1 MKAKYPIICL
11 VAATILAGQS
21 CKKDI
26 DSDSERL
33 SEPQLPQTVYN
44 YQPSNIPSDMSD
56 LPFRISPSQNHLT
69 SNGATLGRVLFY
81 DRALSQNN
89 SISCGSC
96 HKQQFGF
103 ADNKA
108 SSTGFELK
116 KTKRNSMAIANVA
129 LQEAYFWDL
138 RVQSLEKQV
147 LMPVSNH
154 IEMGMEDST
163 MLPEKLA
170 RISYYPDL
178 FTKAFGSSEITTD
191 RISKALSQF
200 LRSMVSVNSK
210 WDLART
216 SNFNNYTEQEKLGK
230 KLFDESGCKSCHSNH
245 DLRPSWNASANIGLD
260 LVYADSGIAAL
271 PGLNNSFMVGSF
283 QIPSL
288 RNIALTAP
296 YMHDGRFSN
305 LGEVIDHYSHGI
317 QPNKYLDWHFIEN
330 SNGPFFGEGDGI
342 VFEPGMVND
351 EIIPKQ
357 FNFSKTE
364 KDALIAFLKTLTDET
379 LVNDPKFSD
388 PFVKK

>member
-11 VAATILAGQS
+11 VAAAILAGQS
-21 CKKDI
+21 CKKEI
-26 DSDSERL
+26 ESDEERF
-33 SEPQLPQTVYN
+33 SEPQLPQTAYN
-44 YQPSNIPSDMSD
+44 YYPSNIPSDMSD
-56 LPFRISPSQNHLT
+56 LPFRISPNQNQLT
-69 SNGATLGRVLFY
+69 SDGATLGRVLFY

-129 LQEAYFWDL
+129 TQDAYFWDL

-163 MLPEKLA
+163 MLPKKLA
-170 RISYYPDL
+170 QLNYYPEL
-178 FTKAFGSSEITTD
+178 FTKAFGSSEITTE
-191 RISKALSQF
+191 RISKALAQF
-200 LRSMVSVNSK
+200 LRSMVTVNSK

-216 SNFNNYTEQEKLGK
+216 SNLSNYSEQEKLGK
-230 KLFDESGCKSCHSNH
+230 KLFDESGCNSCHSNE
-245 DLRPSWNASANIGLD
+245 DLRPSWNSSANIGLD
-260 LVYADSGIAAL
+260 MVYADSGIAAL
-271 PGLNNSFMVGSF
+271 PGLSNSAMVGSF

-296 YMHDGRFSN
+296 YMHDGRFST

-317 QPNKYLDWHFIEN
+317 QPNKYLDWHLIEN
-330 SNGPFFGEGDGI
+330 GNGPFFGEGDGI
-342 VFEPGMVND
+342 VFDPGSVNG
-351 EIIPKQ
+351 EIVPKQ
-357 FNFSKTE
+357 FNFSNTE